1 MTKSVITSK
10 DLSGGGGLTGVAKKE
25 AEEARMNQELL
36 ERAIK
41 QVQDNL
47 KKKKEPKKKKST

>member
-1 MTKSVITSK
+1 MSRVTSD
-10 DLSGGGGLTGVAKKE
+10 DLSGNQALTGVAKKE